1 MIDYLALSKYIY
13 REISVN
19 SVAVADNS
27 SDCSQILSRYE
38 GRGVAVAAQPRCLAR
53 SGELEVCT
61 QVHTKCSLLC

>member
-1 MIDYLALSKYIY
+1 MIEYLALSKDLY
-13 REISVN
+13 RKISVN
-19 SVAVADNS
+19 SVADNS

-61 QVHTKCSLLC
+61 QVHTKCSLLG